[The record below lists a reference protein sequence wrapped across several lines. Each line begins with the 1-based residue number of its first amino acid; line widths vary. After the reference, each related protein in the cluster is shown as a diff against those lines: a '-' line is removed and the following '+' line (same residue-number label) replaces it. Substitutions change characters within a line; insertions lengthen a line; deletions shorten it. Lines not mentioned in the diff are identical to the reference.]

1 MGMPADKSTV
11 PGWQVV
17 AETLASM
24 HFTEFFYV
32 MGGPTIDLA
41 RGLMSLGLRGIDVR
55 HESSAVMMAHA
66 ASRRRLSPGLC
77 MAASGPAA
85 ANLAPG
91 LANAHVDGAP
101 VLAIAGASPLGDAG
115 RGAFQE
121 FDQFGLL
128 SRVAKHA
135 ERLLCADR
143 IAERLHQAA
152 RLTVTGRPGPVYVE
166 IPGDILYATT
176 ARQDVVCGVP
186 VWRGAGMPRHEDIMR
201 SMELLRNS
209 SRPLVLCGSGVLW
222 SGGGADLAR
231 FADASGIPVFTTPQ
245 TRGAIPDD
253 HPLSLRAARG
263 VAFRE
268 TDLLV
273 VVGTRPNYI
282 WGHLSARTFP
292 ERPKVIQIDA
302 DPEQLGSTRTVDVE
316 INADP
321 ALALQAL
328 SEAVEESIAKR
339 FRIWRE
345 RLRDVNDERERNAV
359 AALEGRDDP
368 TIHPL
373 SLCLALRASMR
384 RDDVLVVDGQEILTF
399 ARQSIPT
406 FELGRRMNSGTFG
419 TMGVGVPY
427 AIGAK
432 VADPD
437 ACVILLSGDGALGF
451 SFMELDTA
459 VRHGA
464 KIVVVVSLNGG
475 HTGDPDRVKPGR
487 DLGYTKYHQ
496 MAEALGCH
504 AELVERLEELPA
516 ALERARC
523 SEVPAL
529 VNVVTDWR
537 VRATQGKFT
546 SYQT

>member
-1 MGMPADKSTV
+1 
-11 PGWQVV
+11 
-17 AETLASM
+17 
-24 HFTEFFYV
+24 
-32 MGGPTIDLA
+32 
-41 RGLMSLGLRGIDVR
+41 
-55 HESSAVMMAHA
+55 
-66 ASRRRLSPGLC
+66 
-77 MAASGPAA
+77 
-85 ANLAPG
+85 
-91 LANAHVDGAP
+91 
-101 VLAIAGASPLGDAG
+101 
-115 RGAFQE
+115 
-121 FDQFGLL
+121 
-128 SRVAKHA
+128 
-135 ERLLCADR
+135 
-143 IAERLHQAA
+143 
-152 RLTVTGRPGPVYVE
+152 
-166 IPGDILYATT
+166 
-176 ARQDVVCGVP
+176 
-186 VWRGAGMPRHEDIMR
+186 MPRHEDIMR
-201 SMELLRNS
+201 SMELLRKS

-222 SGGGADLAR
+222 SRGGADLVR

-268 TDLLV
+268 ADLLV

-292 ERPKVIQIDA
+292 GRPKVIQIDA
-302 DPEQLGSTRTVDVE
+302 DPGQLGSTRTVDVE

-328 SEAVEESIAKR
+328 SEAVEESIAKGY
-339 FRIWRE
+339 RIWRE

-359 AALEGRDDP
+359 AALEGSDDP

-516 ALERARC
+516 ALERARS

-537 VRATQGKFT
+537 ARATQGKFT